1 MRSKP
6 SVSFL
11 LIPIISVF
19 LFTAS
24 GIPQTKDYWL
34 KTVRKGTGFSYDHIT
49 IRTLE
54 DGKYEYHIDRHTKM
68 DVAGLNPQDMIQ
80 TGTYI
85 VNAELL
91 PVSIDYHIQFQAKKA
106 HITGKY
112 EEGLMHLAIEDEEGK
127 VLRRELPFEETFF
140 DVVLPDLILKRE
152 SEEIFSLK
160 IFNPAETR
168 VQETRIEITQ
178 ADRTGVAATVT
189 DVLTSQ
195 YRIDRQGRI
204 RDIEFIEARMR
215 AYLTDAGDAQNIDY
229 LNTADGYT
237 LTVKSQRA
245 FPNVYRVN
253 QAQIQVKWRDIPFEK
268 FNFEDNR
275 QKVAKKT
282 ASDSE
287 YEVILE
293 ITRPAPP
300 STEIEA
306 PVQDEKFA
314 RFLEETEYIKPND
327 PSVQQHLEVI
337 RMGETNARLI
347 VQNILQWIQANI
359 KGDMIAETLT
369 GPEVLEKKRGKCT
382 EYATLFASLARAAG
396 IPTRIALGEA
406 IQGDQ
411 WLGHMWNEVWL
422 GSWTAVDP
430 SAGTFITGPSH
441 LKFVDSATVMG
452 TQPVRWKLVD
462 NLSIEI
468 LDFKED
474 ERAAIAEIKTGIS
487 DLSYFN
493 KTYACKISAPDDTW
507 TINETEKGGVSVVE
521 INSKELD
528 MEFALVLFAVPQGTS
543 AKVILDGRVNAIS
556 GMVKDFEKQEEGEIE
571 IAGQKV
577 PRVVFQQSRKDQSL
591 IVNENCLLID
601 GTNAYLFAFITSKER
616 FSELRAHFLKI
627 LESFEVFR
635 E

>member
-1 MRSKP
+1 MRSKLL
-6 SVSFL
+6 VIFL
-11 LIPIISVF
+11 LILIISVF
-19 LFTAS
+19 LFTTS
-24 GIPQTKDYWL
+24 GFPQTKDYWL
-34 KTVRKGTGFSYDHIT
+34 KTVRKGTGFSYEHIT

-54 DGKYEYHIDRHTKM
+54 DGNFEYHIDQHAKM
-68 DVAGLNPQDMIQ
+68 DVVGQNPQDMIQ

-85 VNAELL
+85 VNADFL

-112 EEGLMHLAIEDEEGK
+112 EDGLMHLAIEDEEGK
-127 VLRRELPFEETFF
+127 VLEREIPFEETYF

-152 SEEIFSLK
+152 SEKIFSLK
-160 IFNPAETR
+160 IFSPAEISVR
-168 VQETRIEITQ
+168 ETQIEITL
-178 ADRTGVAATVT
+178 ADRTGVGATVT
-189 DVLTSQ
+189 DILTSK

-204 RDIEFIEARMR
+204 RDIELVEVHMR

-253 QAQIQVKWRDIPFEK
+253 QARIQVKWEDIPFEK

-282 ASDSE
+282 TSDKE

-306 PVQDEKFA
+306 PVQDEKFSA
-314 RFLEETEYIKPND
+314 FLEETEYIKPND
-327 PSVQQHLEVI
+327 PSIQQQLAEI
-337 RMGETNARLI
+337 RMGETNANLI
-347 VQNILQWIQANI
+347 VKSILGWIQTNI

-406 IQGDQ
+406 NQGDQ

-422 GSWTAVDP
+422 GGWTAVDP
-430 SAGTFITGPSH
+430 SAGVFVTGPSH

-452 TQPVRWKLVD
+452 TQGVRWKLVD

-468 LDFKED
+468 LDFTEA
-474 ERAAIAEIKTGIS
+474 ETAALTEIKTGIF
-487 DLSYFN
+487 DRTYFN

-521 INSKELD
+521 INSEEYD
-528 MEFALVLFAVPQGTS
+528 IEFALVLFAVPQGTS
-543 AKVILDGRVNAIS
+543 AKVILDGRLNAIS
-556 GMVKDFEKQEEGEIE
+556 GMVKDFEKHEEAEIE
-571 IAGQKV
+571 IAGQKA
-577 PRVVFQQSRKDQSL
+577 PRVVFQQSRKDQS
-591 IVNENCLLID
+591 IIFNENCLLID
-601 GTNAYLFAFITSKER
+601 GTNAYLFAFITAKEH
-616 FSELRAHFLKI
+616 FSELRPHFLKI
-627 LESFEVFR
+627 LESFEIFR